1 LSYFLVFGKRE
12 MGLQRS
18 RACIAGE
25 VSAMIEEHTFLLREA
40 GYNMICPE
48 QYPAA
53 CIDVDLAYF
62 GRVIDNIFSNIGK
75 YADKGRQVTIRAEER
90 CGKVILCFENY
101 IRTDKSLP
109 ESNRIGLKTCSKI
122 MEQMGGEI
130 EIDECLDR
138 FSVKITL
145 AAQ

>member
-1 LSYFLVFGKRE
+1 
-12 MGLQRS
+12 
-18 RACIAGE
+18 
-25 VSAMIEEHTFLLREA
+25 MIEEHVFLLREK
-40 GYNMICPE
+40 GYIMMCPE
-48 QYPAA
+48 QYPAV
-53 CIDVDLAYF
+53 CVDVDLAYF

-75 YADKGRQVTIRAEER
+75 YADKEKQVAIRAEE
-90 CGKVILCFENY
+90 CYGKVVFCFENY

-130 EIDECLDR
+130 EIEECLDR

-145 AAQ
+145 ISQ